1 MYIDKNVL
9 ECRWLESHLS
19 PHPHSHVLTY
29 QNYESFLNLISCSS
43 TSSILSLT
51 FVCTKFFNSVLQSTK
66 LSFPIHVLSLLVTP
80 TESIAF
86 ILKVEGRKLSKF
98 PIFFFLPIKHH
109 QSFTFHVFLLTFLSI
124 YPFWY
129 MFFNVNFQKVSH
141 FFLYVIERFK
151 GVYCWHFSQV
161 YFHFLCLVLSRAF
174 VNGSCFMIFQTLST
188 FLSINLLKFSFVFL
202 CFMLP
207 VSLTFEKDPFFLGI
221 SIIIFT
227 LESFNSMS
235 YDFTSNV
242 N

>member
-19 PHPHSHVLTY
+19 PHPHSHVWTY

-43 TSSILSLT
+43 TS
-51 FVCTKFFNSVLQSTK
+51 FFNSVLQSTK

-98 PIFFFLPIKHH
+98 PIFFFLLPIKHH
-109 QSFTFHVFLLTFLSI
+109 QSFTFRVFLLTFLSI

-151 GVYCWHFSQV
+151 GV
-161 YFHFLCLVLSRAF
+161 
-174 VNGSCFMIFQTLST
+174 
-188 FLSINLLKFSFVFL
+188 
-202 CFMLP
+202 
-207 VSLTFEKDPFFLGI
+207 
-221 SIIIFT
+221 
-227 LESFNSMS
+227 
-235 YDFTSNV
+235 
-242 N
+242 